1 MFVVQLLSHVQL
13 FETQWTAARQ
23 ACLSFTI
30 SQSLLKLKSIE
41 SVLPSNHLILCGP
54 FLLPPSIFP
63 SMRLFSSESPL
74 RIRWTKYRSFSFS
87 IIPSNEYSEL
97 ILFRT
102 YAFALFAVQET
113 LNSLLQHHNLKA
125 SILRPSV
132 FFMVHFSHPYMT
144 TGKTIDLTISIFS
157 AKWCLCFLIRC
168 LVLP

>member
-1 MFVVQLLSHVQL
+1 M
-13 FETQWTAARQ
+13 TPWTAACQ
-23 ACLSFTI
+23 ASLSFTI
-30 SQSLLKLKSIE
+30 SQSWVQLMSIE
-41 SVLPSNHLILCGP
+41 SMMSSNHLILCCP
-54 FLLPPSIFP
+54 LLLMLSVFP
-63 SMRLFSSESPL
+63 GIRVFSNEL
-74 RIRWTKYRSFSFS
+74 ILCIRWPKHQSFSFS

-125 SILRPSV
+125 SLLRPSV

-157 AKWCLCFLIRC
+157 AK
-168 LVLP
+168 